1 MNQVPLNIDFSQIL
15 LHLFNVVILFAILY
29 FLIYKPVRNFM
40 EKRKEEYQRMEE
52 EANGKVKEAEDLKR
66 SYEEKLSKA
75 EEEIHSMK
83 EDASREMTEKAG
95 EIRQQAMEEAQTILN
110 RTKAQAE
117 HEKEK
122 ILEETGEEVANIAK
136 EAASRAIFQN
146 PSEAYDSFLK
156 AAEKTM
162 DQEQAPDEGR
172 KL

>member
-66 SYEEKLSKA
+66 SYEEKLSQA
-75 EEEIHSMK
+75 EEEIRSLK
-83 EDASREMTEKAG
+83 EEASREMSEKAG
-95 EIRQQAMEEAQTILN
+95 EIKEQAMEEAQAILD

-122 ILEETGEEVANIAK
+122 ILEKTGEEVAKIAK
-136 EAASRAIFQN
+136 QAASRAIFQN

-162 DQEQAPDEGR
+162 EQDQTPDEGQT
-172 KL
+172 L